1 MNGTGTPA
9 GRRAAWPLVLML
21 LGLGALAA
29 AVGFGLR
36 VAHQNENAASVAA
49 PAAPTAAPARPAPA
63 VVPASPAVPT
73 PPSFDI
79 VRIAPNGDAVL
90 AGRAAPGAEVSVL
103 ADGKP
108 VGRATADASGAWAL
122 TTDAPLPPGGH
133 ELTLSARVAGAADIS
148 GPGSVVAVVPT
159 TQAVPPLAL
168 LAQPGAA
175 SRVLQAPPAAPS
187 AVAGRTTTKGHGLGL
202 ATVDYDERGTLR
214 FAGAAP
220 PGRAVRVYV
229 DDKQVGDASA
239 DADGRWMLAAA
250 DPVPVGPHTLRI
262 DQIDGRGAVT
272 ARIELPFQR
281 EQLSVTA
288 MGDSRVIV
296 MPGESLWRLARL
308 GYGSGLRYTV
318 IYQANQ
324 SQIRDPNKIYP
335 GQAFTLPAP

>member
-1 MNGTGTPA
+1 MNGSGTPA
-9 GRRAAWPLVLML
+9 GRRAAWPLVLAL
-21 LGLGALAA
+21 LGLVVLAA
-29 AVGFGLR
+29 AAVFGLR
-36 VAHQNENAASVAA
+36 VAHLRQQAANLRGPAA
-49 PAAPTAAPARPAPA
+49 PALAPPHPAPA
-63 VVPASPAVPT
+63 PSPPPGPP

-108 VGRATADASGAWAL
+108 VGHATADASGAWAM
-122 TTDAPLPPGGH
+122 TTDASLPPGGH
-133 ELTLSARVAGAADIS
+133 ELTLSERLPGAPEVASA
-148 GPGSVVAVVPT
+148 GSVVAVVPT
-159 TQAVPPLAL
+159 TSAAPAIAL

-175 SRVLQAPPAAPS
+175 SRVLQAPPTPAAPAAS
-187 AVAGRTTTKGHGLGL
+187 ASKERGLGL
-202 ATVDYDERGTLR
+202 ATVDYDERGVLR

-229 DDKQVGDASA
+229 DDAPVGDATA
-239 DADGRWMLAAA
+239 DAAGRWTLAASG
-250 DPVPVGPHTLRI
+250 PVPVGPHTLRI
-262 DQIDGRGAVT
+262 DQIDAKGAVT

-281 EQLSVTA
+281 EQLGVTA

-335 GQAFTLPAP
+335 GQAFTLPSR